1 MKKLFETNV
10 NQNADALPRTV
21 DADIDSTGVPYIMY
35 KQFQLDD
42 NFKTH
47 LEGTMQSEHM
57 LRTETKPTPYQNL
70 VELVSGTES
79 RVVDFT
85 EANKQLTF
93 FAISLVYD
101 KSDQHRSI
109 YGRYN
114 AELAITKCL
123 SKVPLTHT
131 VHLIVGNSILATR
144 TTNCY
149 CKACSIA
156 SLSGYANNSVFQEL
170 PTRSKYFTSADE
182 KIFINLRRGKGYM
195 NEIK

>member
-10 NQNADALPRTV
+10 KQNADALPRTV

-42 NFKTH
+42 NFKTL

-123 SKVPLTHT
+123 SKVPLTQT

-149 CKACSIA
+149 CIV
-156 SLSGYANNSVFQEL
+156 SLWRGPAKHVALLRYLVMQIILCFKNYLLEANILRL
-170 PTRSKYFTSADE
+170 PTRKYLS
-182 KIFINLRRGKGYM
+182 I
-195 NEIK
+195 

>member
-10 NQNADALPRTV
+10 KQNADALPRTV

-109 YGRYN
+109 YDRYN
-114 AELAITKCL
+114 AELAITK
-123 SKVPLTHT
+123 VPLESASNTYST
-131 VHLIVGNSILATR
+131 FNSGKF
-144 TTNCY
+144 N
-149 CKACSIA
+149 
-156 SLSGYANNSVFQEL
+156 
-170 PTRSKYFTSADE
+170 TSNPHN
-182 KIFINLRRGKGYM
+182 KLLLHS
-195 NEIK
+195 